1 MSGTLMISVGSR
13 RLRSWC
19 DVALLLQGLRSPVL
33 GIMGVLN
40 LPPASHAVRE
50 QQLSKPCVLFLK
62 CDLLQNVPIRVRLN
76 QPCSYFGTF
85 TLVSSEGVC
94 EGALAMNPRLTQKLG
109 SKTLNSRHP
118 KAWCFSVPICVLLR
132 RKNKKWKSRGQQDFK
147 SVLVKIITWS
157 AGLQVSTS

>member
-94 EGALAMNPRLTQKLG
+94 EGALAMNPRLRNLAPKRWIPDIQRHGALVYLSVFSLG
-109 SKTLNSRHP
+109 ERIRNGSHVVSR
-118 KAWCFSVPICVLLR
+118 
-132 RKNKKWKSRGQQDFK
+132 
-147 SVLVKIITWS
+147 
-157 AGLQVSTS
+157 TSSQY

>member
-33 GIMGVLN
+33 GIMGVTKSSIACCEGAAIKQTLCFVSQVWSVAECAN
-40 LPPASHAVRE
+40 QGH
-50 QQLSKPCVLFLK
+50 
-62 CDLLQNVPIRVRLN
+62 RLN

-94 EGALAMNPRLTQKLG
+94 EGALAMNPRLRNLAPKRWIPDIQRHGALVYLSVFSLG
-109 SKTLNSRHP
+109 ERIRNGSHVVSR
-118 KAWCFSVPICVLLR
+118 
-132 RKNKKWKSRGQQDFK
+132 
-147 SVLVKIITWS
+147 
-157 AGLQVSTS
+157 TSSQY

>member
-50 QQLSKPCVLFLK
+50 QQLSKPCVLFPK
-62 CDLLQNVPIRVRLN
+62 CDLLQNVPIRVIDSTSHALILGPLLWFPQREYVKEPLPWTQDSLRN
-76 QPCSYFGTF
+76 LAPKRWIPDIQRH
-85 TLVSSEGVC
+85 
-94 EGALAMNPRLTQKLG
+94 GALVYLSVFSLG
-109 SKTLNSRHP
+109 ERIRNGSHVVSR
-118 KAWCFSVPICVLLR
+118 
-132 RKNKKWKSRGQQDFK
+132 
-147 SVLVKIITWS
+147 
-157 AGLQVSTS
+157 TSSQY